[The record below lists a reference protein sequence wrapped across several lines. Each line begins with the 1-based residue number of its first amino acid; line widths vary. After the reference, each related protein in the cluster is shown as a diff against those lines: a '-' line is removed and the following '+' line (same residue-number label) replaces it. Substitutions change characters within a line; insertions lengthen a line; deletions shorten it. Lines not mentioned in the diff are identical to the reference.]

1 MFNLMVQKQKL
12 YRYYTNMLNNDI
24 NNEVQNEVHDIGFN
38 FSLSQKDSFKACQH
52 LYSFILLF

>member
-1 MFNLMVQKQKL
+1 MVQKQKL